1 LVVPLPRPSFLDE
14 HEYLGFMYGERRW
27 RSKDGKRLFT
37 YDDLH
42 GEIEVFTSRGRHL
55 GAADVITGAYIKE
68 PVKGRRIGV

>member
-1 LVVPLPRPSFLDE
+1 
-14 HEYLGFMYGERRW
+14 MYGERCW